1 MGLFDIITRSLGS
14 VPSLGGSQSVIGIDI
29 GSSSIKMV
37 QLRREHGKAI
47 LETYG
52 AISLGPYA
60 ELHPGQVARLP
71 AQRLADALRDLMRE
85 SNITAKT
92 AGVAIP
98 FSSSLTSV
106 IELPPMSKDQLQRVI
121 PLEARKYIPVPMN
134 EITLDWFVL
143 PKDEFSENVGPGGAP
158 KKDVIEV
165 LLVAI
170 HNDVLNTFQTVMSE
184 IQIEPQFYEL
194 EVFSAARSS
203 LGHGVAPVMLVDIG
217 ASTTKVSIIERG
229 VVRMSHIIN
238 QGGQEMSLS
247 ITRALNWDFE
257 KAERVKKEQGMTLST
272 EAASAASQTLQPG
285 AIPPTSIRTAL
296 LSTLGRIIP
305 EAHKVLLSYGKKY
318 QKNVPHIVF
327 TGGGATVKDLIP
339 YAQERLG
346 AEVLL
351 AHPFDKAEAPAFL
364 VEVLK
369 EVGPEFAVAVG
380 VALRQIQN
388 SG

>member
-1 MGLFDIITRSLGS
+1 MGLFDIITKSLGS
-14 VPSLGGSQSVIGIDI
+14 MPSLGGSQSVVGIDI

-37 QLRREHGKAI
+37 QLRREHGKAV

-60 ELHPGQVARLP
+60 DLHAGQVARLP
-71 AQRLADALRDLMRE
+71 AQRLADAMRDLMRE
-85 SNITAKT
+85 SNITARS

-98 FSSSLTSV
+98 FTSSLTSV
-106 IELPPMSKDQLQRVI
+106 IEIPPMSKDQLQRVI

-134 EITLDWFVL
+134 EITLDWFVI
-143 PKDEFSENVGPGGAP
+143 PKDEFSENMDPNSGER
-158 KKDVIEV
+158 KKDVMEV

-170 HNDVLNTFQTVMSE
+170 HNDILNTFQAVMTDLQ
-184 IQIEPQFYEL
+184 IQPQFYEL
-194 EVFSAARSS
+194 EVFSAARSA

-229 VVRMSHIIN
+229 IVRMSHIIN
-238 QGGQEMSLS
+238 QGGQEMTLS
-247 ITRALNWDFE
+247 VTRAMNWDFE
-257 KAERVKKEQGMTLST
+257 KAERIKREQGMSLNGDVP
-272 EAASAASQTLQPG
+272 AAATAG
-285 AIPPTSIRTAL
+285 ALPTASIRTAL

-305 EAHKVLLSYGKKY
+305 ETHKVLLSYGKKY
-318 QKNVPHIVF
+318 QKNVPHIIF
-327 TGGGATVKDLIP
+327 TGGGATVKEIVP

-351 AHPFDKAEAPAFL
+351 AHPFEKVEAPAFL
-364 VEVLK
+364 IDVLK

-380 VALRQIQN
+380 AALRQIQN

>member
-1 MGLFDIITRSLGS
+1 MGLFDIITKSLGS
-14 VPSLGGSQSVIGIDI
+14 VPSLGGSQSVVGIDI

-37 QLRREHGKAI
+37 QLRREHGKAV

-60 ELHPGQVARLP
+60 DLHAGQVARLP

-98 FSSSLTSV
+98 FTSSLTSI
-106 IELPPMSKDQLQRVI
+106 IEIPPMSKDQLQRVI

-134 EITLDWFVL
+134 EITLDWFVI
-143 PKDEFSENVGPGGAP
+143 PKDEFSENMDPNSGEK
-158 KKDVIEV
+158 KKDVMEV

-170 HNDVLNTFQTVMSE
+170 HNDILNTFQAVMTDVQ
-184 IQIEPQFYEL
+184 IQPQFYEL

-229 VVRMSHIIN
+229 IVRMSHIIN
-238 QGGQEMSLS
+238 QGGQEMTLS
-247 ITRALNWDFE
+247 ITRAMSWDFE
-257 KAERVKKEQGMTLST
+257 KAERVKREQGMQLTGGIANAPT
-272 EAASAASQTLQPG
+272 GPG
-285 AIPPTSIRTAL
+285 ALPPPSIRTAL

-305 EAHKVLLSYGKKY
+305 DTHKVLLNYGKKY
-318 QKNVPHIVF
+318 QKNVPHIIF
-327 TGGGATVKDLIP
+327 TGGGATVKEMLP

-346 AEVLL
+346 AEVLI
-351 AHPFDKAEAPAFL
+351 AHPFEKVEAPAFL
-364 VEVLK
+364 LDVLK

>member
-1 MGLFDIITRSLGS
+1 MGLFDIITKSLGS
-14 VPSLGGSQSVIGIDI
+14 VPSLGGSQSVVGIDI

-37 QLRREHGKAI
+37 QLRREHGKAV

-60 ELHPGQVARLP
+60 DLHAGQVARLP

-98 FSSSLTSV
+98 FTSSLTSI
-106 IELPPMSKDQLQRVI
+106 IEIPPMSKDQLQRVI

-134 EITLDWFVL
+134 EITLDWFVI
-143 PKDEFSENVGPGGAP
+143 PKDEFSENMDPNSGEK
-158 KKDVIEV
+158 KKDVMEV

-170 HNDVLNTFQTVMSE
+170 HNDILNTFQSVMTD
-184 IQIEPQFYEL
+184 IQIQPQFYEL

-229 VVRMSHIIN
+229 IVRMSHIIN
-238 QGGQEMSLS
+238 QGGQEMTLS
-247 ITRALNWDFE
+247 ITRAMNWDFE
-257 KAERVKKEQGMTLST
+257 KAERVKREQGMQLAGGIANAPTG
-272 EAASAASQTLQPG
+272 PG
-285 AIPPTSIRTAL
+285 ALPPPSIRTAL

-305 EAHKVLLSYGKKY
+305 DTHKVLLNYGKKY
-318 QKNVPHIVF
+318 QKNVPHIIF
-327 TGGGATVKDLIP
+327 TGGGATVKEILP

-346 AEVLL
+346 AEVLV
-351 AHPFDKAEAPAFL
+351 AHPFEKVEAPAFL
-364 VEVLK
+364 LDVLK

>member
-1 MGLFDIITRSLGS
+1 
-14 VPSLGGSQSVIGIDI
+14 
-29 GSSSIKMV
+29 MV
-37 QLRREHGKAI
+37 QLRREHGKAV

-60 ELHPGQVARLP
+60 DLHAGQVARLP
-71 AQRLADALRDLMRE
+71 AQRLADAIRDLMRE

-106 IELPPMSKDQLQRVI
+106 IEIPPMSKDQLQRVI

-134 EITLDWFVL
+134 EITLDWFVI
-143 PKDEFSENVGPGGAP
+143 PKDEFAENVDPSSGER
-158 KKDVIEV
+158 KKDVMEV

-170 HNDVLNTFQTVMSE
+170 HNDILNTFQAVMTDVN
-184 IQIEPQFYEL
+184 IQPQFYEL
-194 EVFSAARSS
+194 EVFSVARSS

-229 VVRMSHIIN
+229 IVRMSHIIN
-238 QGGQEMSLS
+238 QGGQEMTLS
-247 ITRALNWDFE
+247 VGRAMNWDFE
-257 KAERVKKEQGMTLST
+257 KSERVKREQGMSV
-272 EAASAASQTLQPG
+272 AAGTPATANPAPG
-285 AIPPTSIRTAL
+285 AMPVASIRTAL

-305 EAHKVLLSYGKKY
+305 ETHKVLLSYGKKY
-318 QKNVPHIVF
+318 QKNVPHIIF
-327 TGGGATVKDLIP
+327 TGGGATIKDIVP

-351 AHPFDKAEAPAFL
+351 SHPFEKVEAPAFL
-364 VEVLK
+364 LDVLK

-380 VALRQIQN
+380 VALRHIQN